1 VEVVDVG
8 RVLVDELG
16 RLGAGSGCC
25 MFGCGAVGG
34 GGLLFFCE
42 GVVSVYTHI

>member
-1 VEVVDVG
+1 MEVVDVG
-8 RVLVDELG
+8 RVLMGELG
-16 RLGAGSGCC
+16 CLGAGNGGCL
-25 MFGCGAVGG
+25 FGVGAVGG